1 MRLKRP
7 FEYDIKP
14 NEVDK
19 GNHWL
24 TLDLKNVSID
34 VMTQLDIQLHSLDSY
49 FINVYGTG
57 SYVSKLE
64 SNETRSIPFQIA
76 AHGSSN
82 LYVTLTGYRDGVYFY
97 WETPMEKI
105 RVRAEVAEI
114 KNLFVLTHPYTSIGK
129 TIEVE
134 AIIKAI
140 TGGKTLELS
149 FWVDTRTGTFE
160 KIADIKTKILEKMRR
175 FATLQSLFLKKLEF
189 MRYML
194 IFMME
199 PRCLDVKTTP
209 YMSRVNE
216 VTYNFT

>member
-7 FEYDIKP
+7 FEYNIKP

-24 TLDLKNVSID
+24 TVDLKNVSTD

-49 FINVYGTG
+49 FINVYGSG
-57 SYVSKLE
+57 SYVSNLE
-64 SNETRSIPFQIA
+64 QNETRSIPFQIA

-82 LYVTLTGYRDGVYFY
+82 IYVTITGYRDGVYFY

-160 KIADIKTKILEKMRR
+160 KIADIKTKILEKDEEVRYSTE
-175 FATLQSLFLKKLEF
+175 FIPKETGIHEIYAYLYDGTTLLGRKNNTIYAQS
-189 MRYML
+189 
-194 IFMME
+194 
-199 PRCLDVKTTP
+199 
-209 YMSRVNE
+209 
-216 VTYNFT
+216 